1 MEPKRLEVQTSGRH
15 AGTAPSAPVTSGS
28 RALDL
33 IPGGLDLGTA
43 ASGSLAITSLFFFF
57 SCFKDSDYNVILK
70 I

>member
-1 MEPKRLEVQTSGRH
+1 MEPKRLEVQTSGQH

-33 IPGGLDLGTA
+33 IPGGLDLGTT

-57 SCFKDSDYNVILK
+57 CFKDSDYNVILK

>member
-43 ASGSLAITSLFFFF
+43 ASGCLAITSLFF